1 MWWVTPEVPSPGT
14 PGASPEQG
22 PCFQVCGH
30 LHRAQELAEEGRAG
44 AHLGRKITGAF
55 SKQSP
60 FRWLTEP
67 GAVLLLDKMQG
78 SLPKPALR
86 CANSPPEAVPRALQL
101 PRGGGG
107 GGGGSQ
113 CQHNTQRESGG
124 SALRAG
130 DARFP
135 KMPKEDAKVRS
146 KLFQRETRRA
156 SSPGQPSPKPSG
168 IGGCRSAV
176 CRAAPGEASGPRK
189 SPECRPCGGLS
200 AQRLWVGRDP
210 KFTVRSHGPSS

>member
-67 GAVLLLDKMQG
+67 GAVLLLNKMQG
-78 SLPKPALR
+78 SLPKPTLR

-107 GGGGSQ
+107 GGGGVNVNTTPRGSQ
-113 CQHNTQRESGG
+113 VDLLCF
-124 SALRAG
+124 ALLCG
-130 DARFP
+130 QEMHD
-135 KMPKEDAKVRS
+135 
-146 KLFQRETRRA
+146 FQRCQKRMQRRDPN
-156 SSPGQPSPKPSG
+156 SSKERHEGQVHQGSRVPSHLGSE
-168 IGGCRSAV
+168 
-176 CRAAPGEASGPRK
+176 AAAAA
-189 SPECRPCGGLS
+189 LS
-200 AQRLWVGRDP
+200 AELPLGKLQAQESPRSVDP
-210 KFTVRSHGPSS
+210 VAASQPRGSGLGGIPSSR

>member
-1 MWWVTPEVPSPGT
+1 MWWVTPEVPSLGT

-107 GGGGSQ
+107 GGGVEGSMST
-113 CQHNTQRESGG
+113 QHPEGVG
-124 SALRAG
+124 WICFAG
-130 DARFP
+130 RRCTIS
-135 KMPKEDAKVRS
+135 KDAKRGR
-146 KLFQRETRRA
+146 KGEIQTL
-156 SSPGQPSPKPSG
+156 PKRDTKG
-168 IGGCRSAV
+168 KFT
-176 CRAAPGEASGPRK
+176 RAAESQAIWDPRPPQRRLQSCPRGSFRPKKVPG
-189 SPECRPCGGLS
+189 
-200 AQRLWVGRDP
+200 V
-210 KFTVRSHGPSS
+210 